1 MRLSI
6 RSRLTLWYTAVVVAV
21 LLTGGVVG
29 SLAQARLALQGMDD
43 DLTRTMATLVGVM
56 HTEIGEGLSLEASAD
71 EASREVVAPGHGL
84 AVLRPDGT
92 LLEAWGA
99 PSNAHLLARDASIG
113 PSTHDTGGAG
123 TRLLLRD
130 VADAGHRYR
139 AVVAVSLNTLA
150 AQHAAMVRALSLG
163 GILALL
169 TAAMG
174 GWLIGRK
181 TLQPLSDMAAQAS
194 RIDGREP
201 SGRLSTPN
209 PGDELGVL
217 AASFNDLLQRLA
229 TALHQQRQFMA
240 DASHELRTP
249 VSVVRTTAQVTLSQ
263 TYRPEGDYREGF
275 TIVEEQAT
283 RLSRLVEAMFL
294 LSRAEAHGV
303 PLRREF
309 VNLDDLVAETVRA
322 ARVVAEQRALRVVV
336 EGQQEVGFEGDDGLL
351 RQLVANLLDNAIRH
365 ADVGGTVV
373 AALARDA
380 DGIVLRVTNDGPGIA
395 PADHT
400 RIFERFVRIGPST
413 GGGLGLPIARWI
425 AEAHGGA
432 LTLEHSEPGRTTFA
446 VRIPAAPVIARSSTP

>member
-6 RSRLTLWYTAVVVAV
+6 RSRLTLWYTAVVVAI
-21 LLTGGVVG
+21 LLTGGIVG
-29 SLAQARLALQGMDD
+29 SAAQARLALQGVDD

-56 HTEIGEGLSLEASAD
+56 HTEFGEGLTLEASAD

-84 AVLRPDGT
+84 ALLRADDT
-92 LLEAWGA
+92 VLEAWGEPA
-99 PSNAHLLARDASIG
+99 LAHVLAGDAAIG
-113 PSTHDTGGAG
+113 LSTRATGGAG
-123 TRLLLRD
+123 TRVLVRD
-130 VADAGHRYR
+130 VNDAGHRYR
-139 AVVAVSLNTLA
+139 AVVAVSLDSLA
-150 AQHAAMVRALSLG
+150 AQQTAMVRALSLG

-169 TAAMG
+169 TAAVG

-209 PGDELGVL
+209 PDDELGVL

-263 TYRPEGDYREGF
+263 PHRPEGEYREGF

-294 LSRAEAHGV
+294 LSRAEAQGV
-303 PLRREF
+303 PLHREF

-365 ADVGGTVV
+365 ADIGGTVV
-373 AALARDA
+373 AALSRDA
-380 DGIVLRVTNDGPGIA
+380 HDIVLRVTNDGPGIA
-395 PADHT
+395 PSDQT

-432 LTLEHSEPGRTTFA
+432 LTLEDSEPGRTVFQ
-446 VRIPAAPVIARSSTP
+446 VRFPAAPVIGRSSTA

>member
-6 RSRLTLWYTAVVVAV
+6 RGRLTLWYTAVVVTV
-21 LLTGGVVG
+21 LLTGGFVG
-29 SLAQARLALQGMDD
+29 SLAQGRLALQGLDD

-56 HTEIGEGLSLEASAD
+56 HTEFREGLTLEASAD

-84 AVLRPDGT
+84 ALLRADGT
-92 LLEAWGA
+92 LLEAWGEPA
-99 PSNAHLLARDASIG
+99 DVHLRVRDASTG
-113 PSTHDTGGAG
+113 VSTISGGAG
-123 TRLLLRD
+123 TRVLLRD
-130 VADAGHRYR
+130 VTDAGHRFR
-139 AVVAVSLNTLA
+139 AVVAVSMESLT
-150 AQHAAMVRALSLG
+150 AQHAAMMRALALG
-163 GILALL
+163 GMLALA
-169 TAAMG
+169 TAAIG

-194 RIDGREP
+194 RIDGQEP
-201 SGRLSTPN
+201 SGRLTTPN
-209 PGDELGVL
+209 PEDELGVL
-217 AASFNDLLQRLA
+217 AASFNDLLHRLA

-263 TYRPEGDYREGF
+263 AQRPEGEYREGF

-294 LSRAEAHGV
+294 LSRAEARGV

-322 ARVVAEQRALRVVV
+322 ARVVAEQRGVRVAV
-336 EGQQEVGFEGDDGLL
+336 EGDQEVGFEGDDGLL

-365 ADVGGTVV
+365 ADLGGRVV
-373 AALARDA
+373 AVLSCDA
-380 DGIVLRVTNDGPGIA
+380 DGVVLRVTNDGPGIA
-395 PADHT
+395 PADQT
-400 RIFERFVRIGPST
+400 RIFERFVRIGPSA

-446 VRIPAAPVIARSSTP
+446 VRFAPASVIGRSSTA

>member
-1 MRLSI
+1 MKLSI
-6 RSRLTLWYTAVVVAV
+6 RSRLTLWYTAVVVAI
-21 LLTGGVVG
+21 LLTGGIVG
-29 SLAQARLALQGMDD
+29 SLAQARLALQGLDD

-84 AVLRPDGT
+84 ALLRADGT
-92 LLEAWGA
+92 LLEAWGD
-99 PSNAHLLARDASIG
+99 PSDAHVLAREASAG
-113 PSTHDTGGAG
+113 LSTRAGGAG
-123 TRLLLRD
+123 TRVLLRD
-130 VADAGHRYR
+130 VEDAGHRFR
-139 AVVAVSLNTLA
+139 AVVAVSMDTLA
-150 AQHAAMVRALSLG
+150 AQHAAMVRALYLG
-163 GILALL
+163 GLLALL
-169 TAAMG
+169 TAAIG

-209 PGDELGVL
+209 PDDELGVL
-217 AASFNDLLQRLA
+217 AASFNDLLQRLG

-263 TYRPEGDYREGF
+263 PHRPEGEYREGF
-275 TIVEEQAT
+275 AIVEEQAT

-303 PLRREF
+303 PLHREF

-365 ADVGGTVV
+365 ADIGGTVV
-373 AALARDA
+373 AALSRDA
-380 DGIVLRVTNDGPGIA
+380 HDIVLRVTNDGPGIA

-400 RIFERFVRIGPST
+400 RIFERFVRIGSST

-425 AEAHGGA
+425 AEAHGGTLA
-432 LTLEHSEPGRTTFA
+432 LEHSASGRTTFA
-446 VRIPAAPVIARSSTP
+446 VRLPIPPVIGRSSTA

>member
-6 RSRLTLWYTAVVVAV
+6 RSRLTLWYTAVIVAI
-21 LLTGGVVG
+21 LLTGGIVG
-29 SLAQARLALQGMDD
+29 SLAQARLALQGLDD

-84 AVLRPDGT
+84 ALLRADGT
-92 LLEAWGA
+92 LLEAWGDL
-99 PSNAHLLARDASIG
+99 SDAHVLAGEASTG
-113 PSTHDTGGAG
+113 LSTWAGGAG
-123 TRLLLRD
+123 TRVLVRD
-130 VADAGHRYR
+130 VADAGHRFR
-139 AVVAVSLNTLA
+139 AVVAVSLETLA
-150 AQHAAMVRALSLG
+150 AQHAAMVRALYLG
-163 GILALL
+163 GVLALL
-169 TAAMG
+169 TAAIG

-209 PGDELGVL
+209 PDDELGVL

-249 VSVVRTTAQVTLSQ
+249 VSVVRATAQVTLSQ
-263 TYRPEGDYREGF
+263 THRPEGEYREGF

-303 PLRREF
+303 PLHREF

-336 EGQQEVGFEGDDGLL
+336 EGHQEVGFDGDDGLL

-373 AALARDA
+373 AALSRDA

-395 PADHT
+395 PADQT
-400 RIFERFVRIGPST
+400 RIFERFVRVGPST

-432 LTLEHSEPGRTTFA
+432 LTLEHSEPGRTTFQ
-446 VRIPAAPVIARSSTP
+446 VRFPSAPVIDRSSTA

>member
-1 MRLSI
+1 MKLSI
-6 RSRLTLWYTAVVVAV
+6 RSRLTLWYTAVVVAI
-21 LLTGGVVG
+21 LLTGGIVG
-29 SLAQARLALQGMDD
+29 SLAQARLALQGLDD

-84 AVLRPDGT
+84 ALLRADGT
-92 LLEAWGA
+92 LLEAWGD
-99 PSNAHLLARDASIG
+99 PSDAHVFAREASTG
-113 PSTHDTGGAG
+113 LSTRAGGAG
-123 TRLLLRD
+123 TRVLLRD
-130 VADAGHRYR
+130 VADAGHRFR
-139 AVVAVSLNTLA
+139 AVVAVSMDTLA
-150 AQHAAMVRALSLG
+150 AQHAAMVRALYLG

-169 TAAMG
+169 TAAIG

-181 TLQPLSDMAAQAS
+181 TLRPLSDMAAQAS

-209 PGDELGVL
+209 PDDELGVL

-229 TALHQQRQFMA
+229 AALHQQRQFMA

-263 TYRPEGDYREGF
+263 PHRPEGEYREGF

-283 RLSRLVEAMFL
+283 RLSRLVQAMFL

-303 PLRREF
+303 PLHREF
-309 VNLDDLVAETVRA
+309 VNLDDLVGETVRA

-365 ADVGGTVV
+365 ADIGGTVV
-373 AALARDA
+373 AALSREA

-432 LTLEHSEPGRTTFA
+432 LTLEHSAPGRTTFQ
-446 VRIPAAPVIARSSTP
+446 VRFPAAPVIDRSSTA

>member
-6 RSRLTLWYTAVVVAV
+6 RSRLTLWYTAVVVAI
-21 LLTGGVVG
+21 LLTGGIVG
-29 SLAQARLALQGMDD
+29 SVAQARLALQGLDD

-56 HTEIGEGLSLEASAD
+56 HTEIGEGLSLAASAD
-71 EASREVVAPGHGL
+71 EASREVIAPGHGL
-84 AVLRPDGT
+84 ALLRADGT
-92 LLEAWGA
+92 LLEAWGD
-99 PSNAHLLARDASIG
+99 PSDAHVLAREAPTG
-113 PSTHDTGGAG
+113 LSTRAGGAG
-123 TRLLLRD
+123 TRILQRD
-130 VADAGHRYR
+130 VADAGHRFR
-139 AVVAVSLNTLA
+139 AVVAVSMDTLA
-150 AQHAAMVRALSLG
+150 AQHAAMVRALYLG
-163 GILALL
+163 GVLALL
-169 TAAMG
+169 TAAIG

-209 PGDELGVL
+209 PDDELGVL

-249 VSVVRTTAQVTLSQ
+249 VSVVRTSAQVTLSQ
-263 TYRPEGDYREGF
+263 PHRPEGEYREGF

-303 PLRREF
+303 PLHREF

-365 ADVGGTVV
+365 ADIGGTVV
-373 AALARDA
+373 AALSREA

-395 PADHT
+395 PADQT

-432 LTLEHSEPGRTTFA
+432 LTLEHSAPGRTTFQ
-446 VRIPAAPVIARSSTP
+446 VRFPGAPVIDRSSTA

>member
-1 MRLSI
+1 MTLSI
-6 RSRLTLWYTAVVVAV
+6 RSRLTLWYTAVVVAI
-21 LLTGGVVG
+21 LLTGGIVG
-29 SLAQARLALQGMDD
+29 SLAQARLALRGLDD

-84 AVLRPDGT
+84 ALLRADGT
-92 LLEAWGA
+92 LLEAWGD
-99 PSNAHLLARDASIG
+99 PSDTHVLAREASTG
-113 PSTHDTGGAG
+113 LSTRAGGAG

-130 VADAGHRYR
+130 VTDGGHRFR
-139 AVVAVSLNTLA
+139 AVVAVSMDTLA

-163 GILALL
+163 GTLALL
-169 TAAMG
+169 TAAIG

-201 SGRLSTPN
+201 SGRLVTPN
-209 PGDELGVL
+209 PDDELGVL

-263 TYRPEGDYREGF
+263 PQRPEGEYREGF

-303 PLRREF
+303 PLHREF
-309 VNLDDLVAETVRA
+309 LNLDDLVGETVRA
-322 ARVVAEQRALRVVV
+322 ARIVAEQRVLRVVV

-365 ADVGGTVV
+365 ADIGGTVV
-373 AALARDA
+373 AALSRDV

-395 PADHT
+395 PGDQT
-400 RIFERFVRIGPST
+400 RIFERFVSIGPSS

-432 LTLEHSEPGRTTFA
+432 LTLEHSEPGRTTFL
-446 VRIPAAPVIARSSTP
+446 VRFPPAPVIDRSSSA

>member
-1 MRLSI
+1 MKLSI
-6 RSRLTLWYTAVVVAV
+6 RSRLTLWYTAVVVAI
-21 LLTGGVVG
+21 LLTGGIVG
-29 SLAQARLALQGMDD
+29 SLAQARLALLGLDD

-84 AVLRPDGT
+84 ALLRADGT
-92 LLEAWGA
+92 LLEAWGD
-99 PSNAHLLARDASIG
+99 PSDAHVLAREAATG
-113 PSTHDTGGAG
+113 LSTRAGGAG

-130 VADAGHRYR
+130 VSDAGHRFR
-139 AVVAVSLNTLA
+139 AVVAVSMDTLA
-150 AQHAAMVRALSLG
+150 AQHAAMVRALYLG

-169 TAAMG
+169 TAAIG

-201 SGRLSTPN
+201 SGRLVTPN
-209 PGDELGVL
+209 PDDELGVL

-263 TYRPEGDYREGF
+263 PQRPEGEYREGF

-303 PLRREF
+303 PLHREF
-309 VNLDDLVAETVRA
+309 VNLDDLVGETVRA
-322 ARVVAEQRALRVVV
+322 ARIVAEQRALRVVV
-336 EGQQEVGFEGDDGLL
+336 KGQQEVGFEGDDGLL

-365 ADVGGTVV
+365 ADIGGTVV
-373 AALARDA
+373 AALSRDA

-395 PADHT
+395 PSDQT
-400 RIFERFVRIGPST
+400 RIFERFVSIGPSS

-432 LTLEHSEPGRTTFA
+432 LTLEHSESGRTTFQ
-446 VRIPAAPVIARSSTP
+446 VRFPPAPVIDRSSSA

>member
-6 RSRLTLWYTAVVVAV
+6 RGRLTLWYTAVVVAI
-21 LLTGGVVG
+21 LLTGGIVG
-29 SLAQARLALQGMDD
+29 SLAQARLALQGLDD

-84 AVLRPDGT
+84 ALLREDGT
-92 LLEAWGA
+92 LLKAWGD
-99 PSNAHLLARDASIG
+99 PSHAHLLAREASTGFSRRGDG
-113 PSTHDTGGAG
+113 PG
-123 TRLLLRD
+123 TRVLLRD
-130 VADAGHRYR
+130 VADGGFRFR
-139 AVVAVSLNTLA
+139 AVVAVSMASLA
-150 AQHAAMVRALSLG
+150 AQQAAMVRALYLG

-169 TAAMG
+169 TAAVG

-181 TLQPLSDMAAQAS
+181 TLRPLSDMAAQAS

-209 PGDELGVL
+209 PDDELGVL

-263 TYRPEGDYREGF
+263 PHRPDSEYREGF

-303 PLRREF
+303 PLRQEF
-309 VNLDDLVAETVRA
+309 LNLDDLVAETVRA
-322 ARVVAEQRALRVVV
+322 VRVVAEQRALRVVV

-351 RQLVANLLDNAIRH
+351 RQLIANLLDNAIRH
-365 ADVGGTVV
+365 ADIGGTVV
-373 AALARDA
+373 VVLTRDA
-380 DGIVLRVTNDGPGIA
+380 DAIVLRVTNDGPGIA
-395 PADHT
+395 PPDQT

-425 AEAHGGA
+425 AEAHGGT
-432 LTLEHSEPGRTTFA
+432 LTLERSEPGQTTFA
-446 VRIPAAPVIARSSTP
+446 VRFPFLPVIERSSTS